1 MIRPL
6 RSILACLLIGL
17 LTVAF
22 AVAPSGASAVE
33 RRAPLTELTLV
44 MPECEGCEITMAS
57 YNGGLVDDWVSESEL
72 VTDGEVLIVVP
83 SVETAGL
90 SIQVRAP
97 WDGFIGYTTNVVF
110 RYSGQAI
117 GSKVGFK
124 AARSK
129 KWASGCWAGT
139 VNDAVKL
146 RVKTRSVR
154 VRGVQG
160 KARGTIAWIPRTE
173 SYLKPVARAYK
184 GVLGGQGVME
194 CQS

>member
-6 RSILACLLIGL
+6 RSIFACLLIGL
-17 LTVAF
+17 LTAAL
-22 AVAPSGASAVE
+22 AVVPSSASAAE
-33 RRAPLTELTLV
+33 RRAPLTELTLL
-44 MPECEGCEITMAS
+44 MPGCEGCEITMAS
-57 YNGGLVDDWVSESEL
+57 YNGGLVADWVSEPQL
-72 VTDGEVLIVVP
+72 VTDGEVLVVVP

-97 WDGFIGYTTNVVF
+97 WDGFIGYVTNVVF
-110 RYSGQAI
+110 RYSGQSI
-117 GSKVGFK
+117 GSRVGFK

-139 VNDAVKL
+139 VNDAVTLK
-146 RVKTRSVR
+146 VKTRSVR

-173 SYLKPVARAYK
+173 SYLKPVARAYR
-184 GVLGGQGVME
+184 GVLGGQGVIK